1 MQIETNGNPR
11 ATLDN
16 YDVQFND
23 GRWHDVTIT
32 VLRDLLILSIDN
44 QPMRTSRVI
53 RMNTGLH
60 YYIGG
65 GVLGTPGFVGC
76 MRKISVDGNYKL
88 PTDWK
93 EEVSQLIDQSSV
105 FYLWFF

>member
-1 MQIETNGNPR
+1 M
-11 ATLDN
+11 
-16 YDVQFND
+16 
-23 GRWHDVTIT
+23 
-32 VLRDLLILSIDN
+32 ILTIDN

-53 RMNTGLH
+53 RMATGLH

-65 GVLGTPGFVGC
+65 GVHGTPGFVGC

-93 EEVSQLIDQSSV
+93 EGVSQLTV
-105 FYLWFF
+105 FCQLIINSLCKPLSGCTDILCMIVY